1 MAAKK
6 GKSAAEAVETVKAI
20 NKTEAITPVEDIKTE
35 DAATP
40 VKKTDDKN
48 VIRFPKRSFLRFER
62 YARVRDLL
70 GAMLDDDKKYSIE
83 EVDEM
88 LLKEGGKK

>member
-1 MAAKK
+1 MAKTKEKK
-6 GKSAAEAVETVKAI
+6 NSQAAAETAAAETAAAVNSEKVADKTVG
-20 NKTEAITPVEDIKTE
+20 
-35 DAATP
+35 
-40 VKKTDDKN
+40 KN

-62 YARVRDLL
+62 YAKVKDLL

-88 LLKEGGKK
+88 LIKEGGKK